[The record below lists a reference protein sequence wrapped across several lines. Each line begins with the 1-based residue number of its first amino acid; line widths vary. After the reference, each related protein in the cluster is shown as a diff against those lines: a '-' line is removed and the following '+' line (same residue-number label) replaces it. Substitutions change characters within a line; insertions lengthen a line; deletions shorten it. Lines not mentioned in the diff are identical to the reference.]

1 MSRAEAFSSL
11 SPIFTSLWPLKPSS
25 SLASSAMVHSPLSI
39 SSRERVNEKEGS
51 SRFSLTILPLT
62 LRLAE
67 TTLSSAS
74 LISPVITSVPG
85 FVTIAPSEG
94 EVIWHAGAVFI
105 FSDSLERERFHVLRC
120 QAFAILDFYR
130 NGIRT
135 HRERFC
141 RNFVF
146 ERKGCNARDY
156 LCPYGKRNF

>member
-1 MSRAEAFSSL
+1 MPLLESVQSPSTSMSKVRSPPSYPISTLSELPLMRRAEAFSSL

-105 FSDSLERERFHVLRC
+105 FSDSLEQET
-120 QAFAILDFYR
+120 A
-130 NGIRT
+130 
-135 HRERFC
+135 
-141 RNFVF
+141 
-146 ERKGCNARDY
+146 ARARQK
-156 LCPYGKRNF
+156 CSSIKEFFIVA